1 MSRATLLLLL
11 SLLAHNLFSQFYIK
25 GKVVDDETQ
34 QPLKGASVYINNS
47 TRGTT
52 TDEKGEFQLGPFD
65 AGRYD
70 VVASYVGYEALLYS
84 AEIKEAS
91 FRINFQMDKKG
102 ALLSEVLV
110 LPEAL
115 RRKYLEILKKNI
127 LGFTD
132 AAERCRIRN
141 MDEVEFI
148 AGDSKDEIK
157 AYTDGELVIENPDLG
172 YTIYFQ
178 LIEFYF
184 NKSNSTNY
192 FFGYTRFVDKEE
204 GGPRKKFIRRRS
216 QAYLGSTMHFF
227 RSLVNKELTKEGFS
241 VTQVIMNEKKKD
253 SLQANNNTQQKIAI
267 GTKTT
272 EDSMIRIYPDSLYR
286 IYELRIG
293 DGWRINYN
301 GNTELKNQL
310 LKKSLG
316 GFQPPL
322 VTVCG
327 LRLKE
332 PPALVNEKGLL
343 LTPSRLYLDGIW
355 AYERLANLLP
365 DDYKYY
371 K

>member
-1 MSRATLLLLL
+1 MPKTILLLLL
-11 SLLAHNLFSQFYIK
+11 SLFTQNLFSQFYIR
-25 GKVVDDETQ
+25 GKVVDGETQ

-52 TDEKGEFQLGPFD
+52 TDENGEFQLGPFD

-84 AEIKEAS
+84 AEVKAS
-91 FRINFQMDKKG
+91 NFRINFQMDKKG
-102 ALLSEVLV
+102 TLLSEVLV
-110 LPEAL
+110 LPDAL
-115 RRKYLEILKKNI
+115 RKKYLEILTKNI
-127 LGFTD
+127 LGFTA

-141 MDEVEFI
+141 LDAVEFI
-148 AGDSKDEIK
+148 AGENKDEIK
-157 AYTDGELVIENPDLG
+157 AYTEDELEIDNPDLG

-178 LIEFYF
+178 LVDFYF

-192 FFGYTRFVDKEE
+192 FFGYTRFVDKEAGE
-204 GGPRKKFIRRRS
+204 LTKKFIRRRM
-216 QAYLGSTMHFF
+216 QAYIGSTMHFF

-241 VTQVIMNEKKKD
+241 VTQVIISEKKKD
-253 SLQANNNTQQKIAI
+253 SSQSGNSAQQRIAVASR
-267 GTKTT
+267 TT
-272 EDSMIRIYPDSLYR
+272 EDSMIHIYPDSLYK

-293 DGWRINYN
+293 DGWRIIYN
-301 GNTELKNQL
+301 GNTELKNQIQ
-310 LKKSLG
+310 KKSLG

-322 VTVCG
+322 VTACG

-332 PPALVNEKGLL
+332 SPVLVNEKGLL

-355 AYERLANLLP
+355 AYERLANMLP
-365 DDYKYY
+365 DDYKYD